1 MYDNGLIEYYRQLNS
16 REGFLNVK
24 PLKIRELNGPKLLG
38 TTVRCKS
45 PYGYFFKKFNNWFSK
60 DVADAEI
67 LLSQISSKLG
77 LNSAIYTPAQEDDKL
92 FLLSNDV
99 WGDRTVPAEAFH
111 EYISIVEGKPFYKNG
126 NLLNFTAQ
134 ELSKYFT
141 PNALEQKIKMQ
152 LFDTA
157 SNNPDRSITNYFYNI
172 NENMQAE
179 DVVLID
185 HERSGIE
192 ANRYYIC
199 GKKSYCASY
208 FTSEF
213 NKHSLSRQGVIDN
226 VKENENN
233 ILENFDANKFANEL
247 GSINVRE
254 TALDITR
261 NIGYVVNPDYVDYI
275 SSSYNNMAEMLGQ

>member
-16 REGFLNVK
+16 RDGFLNVK
-24 PLKIRELNGPKLLG
+24 PLRIQEVNKPKLIG

-45 PYGYFFKKFNNWFSK
+45 PHGYFFKKFNNWFSK

-77 LNSAIYTPAQEDDKL
+77 LNSAIYTPAQEDGKL

-172 NENMQAE
+172 NENLQAE

-185 HERSGIE
+185 HERSGIQ
-192 ANRYYIC
+192 ANGYYLS
-199 GKKSYCASY
+199 GRKLYCSSKFSNDFY
-208 FTSEF
+208 
-213 NKHSLSRQGVIDN
+213 KQPLSRQGIIEN
-226 VKENENN
+226 FKENENN
-233 ILENFDANKFANEL
+233 LFGNLNISDFANEL
-247 GSINVRE
+247 GCLNVRE

-261 NIGYVVNPDYVDYI
+261 TIGYVVDPKYVDYI